1 MNSTEEKIVKVIDE
15 FIVYMLTENDAEQII
30 YSKLNELDG
39 DELDDWVN
47 DELRHYLG
55 NGTLYQEQE
64 GEDAIREVDNMTI
77 DSWYEGMGEDICE
90 VFSGENGDIMS
101 IQREVCDFYIEDL
114 GSISNETL
122 RSLFC
127 NEDLLREYTYMYIF
141 KMPTNDLK
149 EYIINLIDPIEPK

>member
-47 DELRHYLG
+47 DELRPYLG
-55 NGTLYQEQE
+55 NGTTYTEQEQE
-64 GEDAIREVDNMTI
+64 VDSMVI
-77 DSWYEGMGEDICE
+77 YDWYENEGGDICE
-90 VFSGENGDIMS
+90 VFSGNGDIMS
-101 IQREVCDFYIEDL
+101 IQNEVCDFYIEDY
-114 GSISNETL
+114 GSVSNETL

-149 EYIINLIDPIEPK
+149 EYIINLIDPIELK

>member
-39 DELDDWVN
+39 DELDEWVN

-55 NGTLYQEQE
+55 DNTTYTEQEQE
-64 GEDAIREVDNMTI
+64 VDSMVI
-77 DSWYEGMGEDICE
+77 YDWYENEGKDICE
-90 VFSGENGDIMS
+90 VFSGNGDIMS

-114 GSISNETL
+114 GSVSKETL
-122 RSLFC
+122 LSLFC

>member
-15 FIVYMLTENDAEQII
+15 FIVYMLTENDKEQFI

-55 NGTLYQEQE
+55 NGTLYQEKE

-77 DSWYEGMGEDICE
+77 DSWYEEIIGEDICE
-90 VFSGENGDIMS
+90 VFAGNGDIMS
-101 IQREVCDFYIEDL
+101 IQSEVCDFYIEDY
-114 GSISNETL
+114 GSVSNETL